1 MSLIGFSNELLCMT
15 LSGNGHLIGELI
27 KVKRKLS
34 RDSIEILSIKSAC
47 EFCKN
52 MGVTPSIANISM
64 VTGFSEEKI
73 LERID
78 HDFPAYTRSGSEKRW
93 I

>member
-1 MSLIGFSNELLCMT
+1 MSLNGYSNELFCMT
-15 LSGNGHLIGELI
+15 LSANGHLIGELI

-34 RDSIEILSIKSAC
+34 KESIEILSIKSAC

-52 MGVTPSIANISM
+52 MGVTPSISNISM

-78 HDFPAYTRSGSEKRW
+78 HDFPANTRLGSEKRL

>member
-1 MSLIGFSNELLCMT
+1 M
-15 LSGNGHLIGELI
+15 
-27 KVKRKLS
+27 KRKLS
-34 RDSIEILSIKSAC
+34 RESIEILSIKSAC

-52 MGVTPSIANISM
+52 MGVTPNIANISM

-78 HDFPAYTRSGSEKRW
+78 HDFPAYTHSSSEKRL

>member
-1 MSLIGFSNELLCMT
+1 
-15 LSGNGHLIGELI
+15 
-27 KVKRKLS
+27 VKRKLS
-34 RDSIEILSIKSAC
+34 RESIEILSIKSAC

-52 MGVTPSIANISM
+52 MEVTPSIANISM

-78 HDFPAYTRSGSEKRW
+78 HDFPANTRPAAKKD
-93 I
+93 